1 MMPRWSPDGK
11 SLAYLSGLGVME
23 AGQLVLLDVTTGEA
37 RELAYGATMM
47 RWSPDSQRLAFCG
60 SDWKTFEIIDPLLGP
75 QGPLALAL
83 VGADGQGFRKIT
95 DARYTEIGEWSPDGT
110 QLLYTTWKS
119 QDEPG
124 ELWVTK
130 VDGSPPRP
138 LATQVAGLKLLPHLS
153 MGAITHVAGPGAWSP
168 DGQWVVYPGDQTA
181 PGLWMVN
188 VASQQR
194 QQVLQEPV
202 SFVQWVRTG
211 PGLFYLQGEAGK
223 ANLWLLRARDRQRLQ
238 ITTSGNLV
246 EALASPTG
254 RQVAVVVWEQRGD
267 PVHQGAE
274 AERFDTYILTLKGE
288 AAP

>member
-1 MMPRWSPDGK
+1 
-11 SLAYLSGLGVME
+11 
-23 AGQLVLLDVTTGEA
+23 
-37 RELAYGATMM
+37 
-47 RWSPDSQRLAFCG
+47 
-60 SDWKTFEIIDPLLGP
+60 
-75 QGPLALAL
+75 
-83 VGADGQGFRKIT
+83 
-95 DARYTEIGEWSPDGT
+95 
-110 QLLYTTWKS
+110 
-119 QDEPG
+119 
-124 ELWVTK
+124 
-130 VDGSPPRP
+130 
-138 LATQVAGLKLLPHLS
+138 
-153 MGAITHVAGPGAWSP
+153 
-168 DGQWVVYPGDQTA
+168 
-181 PGLWMVN
+181 MVN

-254 RQVAVVVWEQRGD
+254 QQVAVVVWEQRGD

-274 AERFDTYILTLKGE
+274 LDRFDTYILTLKGE